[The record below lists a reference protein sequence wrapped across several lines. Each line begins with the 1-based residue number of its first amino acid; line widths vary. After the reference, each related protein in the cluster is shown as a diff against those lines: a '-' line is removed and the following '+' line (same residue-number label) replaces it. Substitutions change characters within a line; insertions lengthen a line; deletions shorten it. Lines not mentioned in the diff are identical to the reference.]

1 MQVETFIR
9 MPQKVVAIQWFPH
22 KTIPDVQNI
31 YKQID
36 NLEGNAPLRYIAS
49 GKILIDGRP
58 WQVDPAD
65 YVIYDTKTM
74 RPIQAISEQ
83 VFLTTYMNT
92 KAFCLCAEC
101 EARAEKVISPPKIET
116 LDQVAQL
123 LLEGRGPIPV
133 SENGN
138 ITMIYTVEQLNEI
151 RKILIE
157 KNKSQ
162 EPNA

>member
-1 MQVETFIR
+1 MQVETFVR

-22 KTIPDVQNI
+22 KTIPEVTNI

-36 NLEGNAPLRYIAS
+36 NLDGNAPLRYIAS

-58 WQVDPAD
+58 WQIDPAD

-74 RPIQAISEQ
+74 KPIQAISEQ

-92 KAFCLCAEC
+92 KSFCLCADC
-101 EARAEKVISPPKIET
+101 EARAELATTPPKIET
-116 LDQVAQL
+116 LDQVEQL
-123 LLEGRGPIPV
+123 LLQGRGPIPV

-138 ITMIYTVEQLNEI
+138 VTLIYTVEQLDEI
-151 RKILIE
+151 RKVLVV
-157 KNKSQ
+157 KAKSQ
-162 EPNA
+162 APTP